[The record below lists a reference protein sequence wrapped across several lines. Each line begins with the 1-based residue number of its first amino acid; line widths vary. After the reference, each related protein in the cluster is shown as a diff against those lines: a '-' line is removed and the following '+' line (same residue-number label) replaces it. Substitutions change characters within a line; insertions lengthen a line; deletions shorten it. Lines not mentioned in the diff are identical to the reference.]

1 MSGEQDRVAVVTGG
15 TRGIGEAIS
24 THLARH
30 GAKVA
35 AVYNRNIKSADSF
48 AKMAT
53 DEGLTVS
60 LHQANVGNPND
71 CRRALTRF

>member
-1 MSGEQDRVAVVTGG
+1 VVTGG
-15 TRGIGEAIS
+15 TRGIGAAIS

-35 AVYNRNIKSADSF
+35 MVYNRNAKAADSY
-48 AKMAT
+48 AKMAS
-53 DEGLTVS
+53 DDGLAVS

-71 CRRALTRF
+71 CRRVIDEILNHYKQID